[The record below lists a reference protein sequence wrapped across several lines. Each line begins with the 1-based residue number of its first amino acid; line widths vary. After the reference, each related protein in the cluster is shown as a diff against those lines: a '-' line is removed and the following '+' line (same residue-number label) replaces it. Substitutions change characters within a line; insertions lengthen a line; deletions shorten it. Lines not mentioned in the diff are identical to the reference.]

1 MAPQPLPR
9 SVPEPGVAPIPGAA
23 LPQPRTPLLGRAAE
37 LAAARTLLLREDVG
51 LLTLTGAGG
60 SGKTRLALAVATG
73 LQDAFPAGVVF
84 VSLAPVADPDLVP
97 ATIAAALGLREAG
110 GQPLPATLLAF
121 LRTRDEPLLLVLD
134 NVEHLLAAAPF
145 IAEMLAAASRL
156 TVLATSRA
164 ALRLSGEHE
173 LPVPP
178 LALPAEAEADLGA
191 LAEAP
196 AVALFCQRAT
206 ARTRVLPPAA
216 LLSRL
221 DRALT
226 VLTDGPRDLPARQQ
240 TLRDTIAWSYALLR
254 PGEQTLFRRLSV
266 FAGGCTLDA
275 AEAVCAD
282 SESSVGAERD
292 AAVADQPVG
301 AHRMRPSRRKPRARA
316 AAEPIRPPAALTR
329 TNVDQPVP
337 APSLPAWAMLD
348 ALTAL
353 VEHHLLVRQPGPADE
368 PRFTMLETVREF
380 ALEQL
385 EASGEAD
392 EVHEGHALYFL
403 ASLERHGPFVGI
415 RALPEPVTDWLDG
428 ERNNMRAALAWSLAA
443 RDGGEVALRL
453 TVGLDPYW
461 NVRGYLSEGRRW
473 LAAALDAG
481 AGAPIAVRG
490 AAHAAA
496 SNLAWFQ
503 TDYTAAQ
510 EHAEFALAR
519 FREAGD
525 RRGIA
530 HTLDLLSVA
539 ETGLGH
545 RDMALSCSE
554 ESVALWRSLNEERG
568 LATALNNLSLA
579 ARLQKDYPAAKAA
592 ATEEISLARSLGD
605 ARLRAFALRQ
615 LGRIAFEQNDL
626 ALSRRLLEQSLMAYQ
641 RQADRWQIGVTLVD
655 LGNVALSD
663 DDIDGGRACCDEA
676 LTLFREVG
684 AEALA
689 AIASLALGHAE
700 RLAGAYTKAARRYA
714 ESIERFVSAGARRL
728 TVCGVAGIAGCAL
741 QQGRFADAA
750 RLLSASIA
758 VPNTQAGTLDRLT
771 PVLFG
776 ADVAAVRAALDD
788 SAAAI
793 AWADGEAL
801 SQNEAIVQALA
812 LAGELIE
819 QRVAPRLSP
828 LDAHRDGLTA

>member
-1 MAPQPLPR
+1 MAR
-9 SVPEPGVAPIPGAA
+9 
-23 LPQPRTPLLGRAAE
+23 
-37 LAAARTLLLREDVG
+37 
-51 LLTLTGAGG
+51 
-60 SGKTRLALAVATG
+60 
-73 LQDAFPAGVVF
+73 
-84 VSLAPVADPDLVP
+84 
-97 ATIAAALGLREAG
+97 
-110 GQPLPATLLAF
+110 
-121 LRTRDEPLLLVLD
+121 
-134 NVEHLLAAAPF
+134 
-145 IAEMLAAASRL
+145 
-156 TVLATSRA
+156 
-164 ALRLSGEHE
+164 
-173 LPVPP
+173 
-178 LALPAEAEADLGA
+178 
-191 LAEAP
+191 
-196 AVALFCQRAT
+196 
-206 ARTRVLPPAA
+206 
-216 LLSRL
+216 
-221 DRALT
+221 
-226 VLTDGPRDLPARQQ
+226 
-240 TLRDTIAWSYALLR
+240 
-254 PGEQTLFRRLSV
+254 
-266 FAGGCTLDA
+266 
-275 AEAVCAD
+275 
-282 SESSVGAERD
+282 
-292 AAVADQPVG
+292 
-301 AHRMRPSRRKPRARA
+301 
-316 AAEPIRPPAALTR
+316 
-329 TNVDQPVP
+329 
-337 APSLPAWAMLD
+337 
-348 ALTAL
+348 
-353 VEHHLLVRQPGPADE
+353 
-368 PRFTMLETVREF
+368 
-380 ALEQL
+380 
-385 EASGEAD
+385 
-392 EVHEGHALYFL
+392 
-403 ASLERHGPFVGI
+403 
-415 RALPEPVTDWLDG
+415 
-428 ERNNMRAALAWSLAA
+428 
-443 RDGGEVALRL
+443 
-453 TVGLDPYW
+453 
-461 NVRGYLSEGRRW
+461 
-473 LAAALDAG
+473 
-481 AGAPIAVRG
+481 
-490 AAHAAA
+490 
-496 SNLAWFQ
+496 
-503 TDYTAAQ
+503 
-510 EHAEFALAR
+510 
-519 FREAGD
+519 
-525 RRGIA
+525 
-530 HTLDLLSVA
+530 
-539 ETGLGH
+539 
-545 RDMALSCSE
+545 SCSE

-828 LDAHRDGLTA
+828 LDAHRDGLTAREVEVLRLIAAGKSTREIGAALVISDKTVERHVSNLYGKIGAVNRADATAYAFRHGLAADQ